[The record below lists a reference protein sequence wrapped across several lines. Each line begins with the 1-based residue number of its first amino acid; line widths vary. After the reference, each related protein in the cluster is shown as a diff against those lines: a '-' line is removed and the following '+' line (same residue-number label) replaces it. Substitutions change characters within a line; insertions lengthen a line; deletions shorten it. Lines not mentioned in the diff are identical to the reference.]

1 MGKEIKVAM
10 LLYTQG
16 LEYDDR
22 IRKEIL
28 TLQKKIPNLRFTIF
42 AVVPENKEK
51 KGITDYGVEFHI
63 PYLKSRDKYPSG
75 KKTLLKAYEFYK
87 TVKPRLKDF
96 DVIWCADIETF
107 MFPLLLSRSTKLVWD
122 QHEIPARFIANG
134 IMKQVFR
141 YMESKCDI
149 MYHANQPRIEYLKRC
164 GAIKYPDRHISIRN
178 YPENRESACPV
189 PDEKFFEF
197 EKWLGNRE
205 CVYVQGI
212 SGKGRKCYET
222 LSSVL
227 SHPNMC
233 AVVVGG
239 VDKEDLK
246 KVTDEYGESIINE
259 RLFFTGKVPQK
270 NTKLYI
276 KKCIVALVFYA
287 TNTPNNI
294 YCEPNR
300 MFQSIMMGIPVIVG
314 NNPSMKD
321 IIDEYEVGISLDND
335 GSDIESIKLA
345 LDAIL
350 RQYDLYKSNVLKN
363 RDKLCWD
370 HQEDLL
376 TETFRNRIL
385 NQ

>member
-1 MGKEIKVAM
+1 
-10 LLYTQG
+10 
-16 LEYDDR
+16 
-22 IRKEIL
+22 
-28 TLQKKIPNLRFTIF
+28 
-42 AVVPENKEK
+42 
-51 KGITDYGVEFHI
+51 
-63 PYLKSRDKYPSG
+63 
-75 KKTLLKAYEFYK
+75 
-87 TVKPRLKDF
+87 
-96 DVIWCADIETF
+96 
-107 MFPLLLSRSTKLVWD
+107 
-122 QHEIPARFIANG
+122 
-134 IMKQVFR
+134 
-141 YMESKCDI
+141 
-149 MYHANQPRIEYLKRC
+149 
-164 GAIKYPDRHISIRN
+164 
-178 YPENRESACPV
+178 
-189 PDEKFFEF
+189 
-197 EKWLGNRE
+197 
-205 CVYVQGI
+205 
-212 SGKGRKCYET
+212 
-222 LSSVL
+222 
-227 SHPNMC
+227 MC

-239 VDKEDLK
+239 VDKEDIK

-321 IIDEYEVGISLDND
+321 VIDKYQVGISLDND

-345 LDAIL
+345 LDDIL
-350 RQYDLYKSNVLKN
+350 RQYDLYKSNVLRN

-370 HQEDLL
+370 HQENLL